1 MLVDDEYAVRRHVID
16 KINWQQYDFE
26 IVCQAENG
34 KEAYE
39 LFEQYLPDVVI
50 TDIKMPFMDG
60 LELSEKIFEKY
71 PYTKIIVL
79 TGFDEFEYAKKSISL
94 HIMNYIL
101 KPISA
106 SSLIEVLQEVK
117 LKLDEEIK
125 QKRDTDRLREYY
137 QKSYPLL
144 RDKFL
149 EDFVKGEYL
158 ADEVDEWLCYYQ
170 IPLKANYYLVSV
182 IQIDNFY
189 KERQFIDMKDTEFKK
204 MALLELVEE
213 INKKED
219 LGICFLSNNQVNI
232 IAQDN
237 TISENEFLSS
247 ITKKLEMI
255 RQGIEKYQTFTIT
268 IGVGHVCMSLSDI
281 PSSRKSALSAHDYKL
296 ITGNNRIIYIND
308 LEPNEGIS
316 LEFKDIDERG
326 VIRMLKSGA
335 VNEFHDYINQV
346 FNHIA
351 SNNHKSNGNQ
361 LYLFELV
368 TQMIITSKELKID
381 LSKAE
386 GTEFNLFKLLG
397 EDQQLDQLKDKI
409 LLLGDYVMEEGVKS
423 RQITTD
429 NLVTLAKAYV
439 QKEYKDSDLS
449 IQKICDYLNYS
460 PNYFSSVFKKE
471 TGISFMNYLMDR
483 RLEAAKELLLT
494 TELKSL
500 EIALE
505 VGFSSSNYFAY
516 CFKKQLNISPMQYR
530 KDNILTEWKKS
541 PTS

>member
-1 MLVDDEYAVRRHVID
+1 MYRLMLVDDEYAVRKHVID
-16 KINWQQYDFE
+16 RIDWHQYDFE

-34 KEAYE
+34 KEGYE

-60 LELSEKIFEKY
+60 LELSQKILEKY

-79 TGFDEFEYAKKSISL
+79 TGFDEFEYAKKSINL

-106 SSLIEVLQEVK
+106 NSLIEILEDVK
-117 LKLDEEIK
+117 VKLDEEIN
-125 QKRDTDRLREYY
+125 QKRDMDRLREYY
-137 QKSYPLL
+137 QKSFPLL

-158 ADEVDEWLCYYQ
+158 AEQVDEWLSYYL
-170 IPLKANYYLVSV
+170 IPLKGNFYMVSV

-189 KERQFIDMKDTEFKK
+189 EERQSINTKETEFKK

-213 INKKED
+213 INKNEE
-219 LGICFLSNNQVNI
+219 LGIFFLSNNRVHI
-232 IAQDN
+232 ISQGN
-237 TISENEFLSS
+237 MNSETEFLQSV
-247 ITKKLEMI
+247 IWKLELI

-268 IGVGHVCMSLSDI
+268 IGVGHVCRSLSEI
-281 PSSRKSALSAHDYKL
+281 PNSRKSALSAHDYKL
-296 ITGNNRIIYIND
+296 ITGNNQIIYIND
-308 LEPNEGIS
+308 LEPNEGVT
-316 LEFKDIDERG
+316 LEFNEVDERR

-335 VNEFHDYINQV
+335 MNEFHEYIDET
-346 FNHIA
+346 FNLLA
-351 SNNHKSNGNQ
+351 SNSGELNQNQ

-368 TQMIITSKELKID
+368 TQIIITSKEAKID
-381 LSKAE
+381 LSKAQGIE
-386 GTEFNLFKLLG
+386 LNLFKLLG
-397 EDQQLDQLKDKI
+397 EDQHLDQLKNKI
-409 LLLGDYVMEEGVKS
+409 LQLGDYVMEAGVKS
-423 RQITTD
+423 RQITTAK
-429 NLVTLAKAYV
+429 LVTLAKEYV
-439 QKEYKDSDLS
+439 EKEYRDWELS
-449 IQKICDYLNYS
+449 IQKLCDYLNYS

-471 TGISFMNYLMDR
+471 TGQSFMNYLMDR
-483 RLEAAKELLLT
+483 RLETAKELLLT

-500 EIALE
+500 EVALE

-530 KDNILTEWKKS
+530 KDNLVVKN
-541 PTS
+541 

>member
-1 MLVDDEYAVRRHVID
+1 MYRLMLVDDEYAVRKHVID
-16 KINWQQYDFE
+16 RIDWHQYDFE

-34 KEAYE
+34 KEGYE

-60 LELSEKIFEKY
+60 LELSRKILKKY

-79 TGFDEFEYAKKSISL
+79 TGFDEFEYAKKSINL

-106 SSLIEVLQEVK
+106 NSLIEILEDVK
-117 LKLDEEIK
+117 VKLDEEIN
-125 QKRDTDRLREYY
+125 QKRDMDRLREYY
-137 QKSYPLL
+137 QKSFPLL

-158 ADEVDEWLCYYQ
+158 AEQVDEWLSYYL
-170 IPLKANYYLVSV
+170 IPLKGNFYMVSV

-189 KERQFIDMKDTEFKK
+189 EERQSINTKETEFKK

-213 INKKED
+213 INKNEE
-219 LGICFLSNNQVNI
+219 LGIFFLSNNRVHI
-232 IAQDN
+232 ISQGN
-237 TISENEFLSS
+237 MNSETEFLQSV
-247 ITKKLEMI
+247 IWKLELI

-268 IGVGHVCMSLSDI
+268 IGVGHVCRSLSEI
-281 PSSRKSALSAHDYKL
+281 PNSRKSALSAHDYKL
-296 ITGNNRIIYIND
+296 ITGNNQIIYIND
-308 LEPNEGIS
+308 LEPNEGVT
-316 LEFKDIDERG
+316 LEFNEVDERR

-335 VNEFHDYINQV
+335 MNEFHEYIDET
-346 FNHIA
+346 FNLLA
-351 SNNHKSNGNQ
+351 SNSGELNQNQ

-368 TQMIITSKELKID
+368 TQIIITSKEAKID
-381 LSKAE
+381 LSKAQGIE
-386 GTEFNLFKLLG
+386 LNLFKLLG
-397 EDQQLDQLKDKI
+397 EDQHLDQLKNKI
-409 LLLGDYVMEEGVKS
+409 LQLGDYVMEAGVKS
-423 RQITTD
+423 RQITTAK
-429 NLVTLAKAYV
+429 LVTLAKEYV
-439 QKEYKDSDLS
+439 EKEYRDWELS
-449 IQKICDYLNYS
+449 IQKLCDYLNYS

-471 TGISFMNYLMDR
+471 TGQSFMNYLMDR
-483 RLEAAKELLLT
+483 RLETAKELLLT

-500 EIALE
+500 EVALE

-530 KDNILTEWKKS
+530 KDNLVVKN
-541 PTS
+541 